1 MNPPSIALR
10 SKRIFYSAN
19 QLGINVLW
27 YAFNTVAVFFYVSDM
42 HVSGVMLSV
51 AMIVFGFVNAFLNLF
66 AGYVSDRT
74 QTRWGRRI
82 PYIAATGL
90 PFGLAFFFLFSP
102 PALHGSALLTYFLVL
117 TLLFDAAFTFNA
129 LNIGS
134 LFPEMFQETKIRAQ
148 VAALMQVFGIV
159 GLLIGV
165 ALSKSLGQ
173 TLGWP
178 LMALLFGAIG
188 VITIYVSLL
197 GSHEDP
203 QYRADAAFS
212 FRPAFVETFRNR
224 AFVFYVI
231 ASFLIQLSTTLFT
244 TVTSFYTQFVVPVS
258 PIDNSLF
265 LGGVF
270 VVALPVAFIWARVTI
285 RIGATRSTIISAI
298 WYAVAMLGLLID
310 RSALMLILNGLILGV
325 AVSGF
330 LVLINILLA
339 DVIDYDA
346 TRTGRRREGMYLG
359 INGFII
365 RIGLSVNYLIMALY
379 FSLSGYNSHAV
390 VQTASAVMGLRIV
403 AGALP
408 VVLMGAAVFFLGK
421 YRRVIKTPIPLSAAV
436 SEGTLTGL

>member
-1 MNPPSIALR
+1 MNPPSIVPR
-10 SKRIFYSAN
+10 SKRLFYSAN
-19 QLGINVLW
+19 QLGINILW
-27 YAFNTVAVFFYVSDM
+27 YAFNTVAVFFYVSEM
-42 HVSGVMLSV
+42 HVSGVMLSI
-51 AMIVFGFVNAFLNLF
+51 AMIVFGFVNAFLNLL

-74 QTRWGRRI
+74 KTRWGRRI
-82 PYIAATGL
+82 PYIAASGL

-134 LFPEMFQETKIRAQ
+134 LFPEMFQEAALRAR
-148 VAALMQVFGIV
+148 VAALMQVFGII
-159 GLLIGV
+159 GLMIGV

-178 LMALLFGAIG
+178 LMALLFGSIG

-197 GSHEDP
+197 GSREDP
-203 QYRADAAFS
+203 QYRADAPFPFRQAFI
-212 FRPAFVETFRNR
+212 ETFRNR
-224 AFVFYVI
+224 AFVFYVV

-258 PIDNSLF
+258 PTDNSLF

-270 VVALPVAFIWARVTI
+270 IVALPVAFIWARVTI
-285 RIGATRSTIISAI
+285 RIGATRSTMISAI
-298 WYAVAMLGLLID
+298 WYALAMLGFLID
-310 RSALMLILNGLILGV
+310 HSALMLIINGLVLGV

-330 LVLINILLA
+330 LVLVNILLA

-346 TRTGRRREGMYLG
+346 ARTGRRREGMYLG

-390 VQTASAVMGLRIV
+390 VQTARAVVGLRIV

-408 VVLMGAAVFFLGK
+408 VVLMGVAVLFLGK
-421 YRRVIKTPIPLSAAV
+421 YRRVIKTPVLSSRGISQDPV
-436 SEGTLTGL
+436 SEL